1 MTIKAAATLLVA
13 ASVLAACANTGAAYR
28 PIVDGPR
35 AAGFEVDLSECQDLA
50 RERKLMN
57 GDTKTQAAMGAV
69 LGALVGLADDDVS
82 DTEGVIGGAIAGA
95 AAGSVSGSVDAQ
107 GERKDIV
114 IQCMR
119 GRGHKVVG

>member
-1 MTIKAAATLLVA
+1 MSFSKV
-13 ASVLAACANTGAAYR
+13 ASVLVTASVLTACANTGAAYR

-35 AAGFEVDLSECQDLA
+35 AAGFEVDLGECQDLA

-57 GDTKTQAAMGAV
+57 GDTKTQAALGAV
-69 LGALVGLADDDVS
+69 LGAVVGLADDDVS
-82 DTEGVIGGAIAGA
+82 DTEGIVGGAIAGA

-107 GERKDIV
+107 GDRKEIV